1 MGTTEHNPTLS
12 ERERQLLTLAAQGY
26 TDQAIANRL
35 GISLATV
42 GTYWGRIRI
51 KLGPLNRTELVANHL
66 REQAGAT
73 VERLRSENR
82 HLLAEIDQHLNV
94 ERELQSTLHLMREL
108 LENAPDAIIVID
120 SNSHIRMVNR
130 AAETMFGYSAEEL
143 QLLTVGDLV
152 PTQYRIEHEVI
163 HREYMGHPERKQMGG
178 HNGTLALGK
187 DGRQFPIAATLSS
200 VDNAHGLL
208 VICVIR
214 EIELT
219 AITGA

>member
-66 REQAGAT
+66 REQAGAA
-73 VERLRSENR
+73 VERLRDENR
-82 HLLAEIDQHLNV
+82 HLLAEIDEHMNL
-94 ERELQSTLHLMREL
+94 EKELQSTLHLMREL
-108 LENAPDAIIVID
+108 LENAPDAILVID
-120 SNSHIRMVNR
+120 SDSKIRMVNR
-130 AAETMFGYSAEEL
+130 AAEVMFEYTAEEF
-143 QLLTVGDLV
+143 QLLSVGDLV
-152 PTQYRIEHEVI
+152 PDKYRADHFVI
-163 HREYMGHPERKQMGG
+163 HREYMFHPERKQMGG

-187 DGRQFPIAATLSS
+187 SGRQFPIAATLSA
-200 VDNAHGLL
+200 VDNGHGLL
-208 VICVIR
+208 VICVVR
-214 EIELT
+214 EIELP
-219 AITGA
+219 AVVGA